1 MRHTKL
7 FAPLLLSFLGAF
19 LFADRVVARQNGA
32 PVRAWTMQ
40 PVFTESP
47 RGLPSLVNH
56 REIQRPR
63 VGLVLSGGGAR
74 GIASIGVI
82 EAFEEAG
89 IPIDFIVGT
98 SIGSIIGG
106 LYSAGYSLDQLKA
119 LVDSTNWGSL
129 LSLGGDARR
138 KDLFYDQKLADD
150 RSILVFRF
158 DGFTPILPESFST
171 GQRLTHYLNVL
182 VLQSVYNPVPTFDH
196 LKIPFRAVATDLI
209 SGTRFVLDRG
219 DLTEALRAS
228 VTVPLLFSPVQRDT
242 TMLLDGGLTSNIP
255 ADVARDWGA
264 DIVVAVDVTS
274 PLRSA
279 SELNAPWEVAD
290 QIIGIAMQL
299 ANKEQLKAADYVIR
313 PNIGNHLSSDFSD
326 LDFLIAEGKAATAA
340 VIGNVQGQL
349 RHNSDSNETVFRLA
363 RFEYDSA
370 IIDEPWAERIA
381 ELGTRQVRESSVR
394 QFLNDLYETGAFEH
408 VMMQVKEYSDTAV
421 FTVEARPN
429 PVLNRVEIRG
439 NAVVS
444 SDTLRSSF
452 DWLLGKK
459 LNAHASQQAMEQ
471 LLEIYRNG
479 GYSLARIQSASL
491 DPSSGVATIT
501 VNEGIVHRRTIIGT
515 KKTKDYVIWRELPWN
530 EGEVFQVSK
539 VAEGLNNLYSTNL
552 FEQISIKTERSGGTN
567 AEQVVVLNIRERYTD
582 LIRLGMTI
590 DNERNVQPSID
601 LRDENFLGIGSEL
614 GLRFFGG
621 LRNRYYLGEFK
632 ANRIFNSYLTFNL
645 KGYYDLRDVN
655 VFSDENLQSE
665 TRWNRVRS
673 GEYRDVRQGASMAFG
688 TQLERLGLFTVE
700 GRHERQRIWN
710 IFGQPLDTTREY
722 TVSSLKIG
730 TRIDSRDEFPYPRD
744 GVVMDFWYESGIV
757 SEHEKVGFTKMLF
770 SYEWFKT
777 LFPNQTIRPKILFGF
792 GDETVPI
799 TEQFRL
805 GGHESFFGY
814 REDNARGRQ
823 LFMLSLQY
831 RFQLPVNVLF
841 DTYVIARYDLGHIWE
856 KAEQIRI
863 KDLRHG
869 VGLTLALDTP
879 IGPAEF
885 SIARAFFIRKD
896 LFESPLSYGPF
907 ATYFKIGY
915 AF

>member
-1 MRHTKL
+1 MKNTKL
-7 FAPLLLSFLGAF
+7 FTRISFGLLGAL
-19 LFADRVVARQNGA
+19 LFSGLQVIARQNGPPA
-32 PVRAWTMQ
+32 RVWTME
-40 PVFTESP
+40 PVLTESV

-56 REIQRPR
+56 REVRRPR

-119 LVDSTNWGSL
+119 LVDTTDWDTI
-129 LSLGGDARR
+129 LSLGDDARR
-138 KDLFYDQKLADD
+138 KDLFYDQKLAEDK
-150 RSILVFRF
+150 SIIVLRF
-158 DGFTPILPESFST
+158 DGFTPVLPESFST

-209 SGTRFVLDRG
+209 SGKRFVLGRG

-274 PLRSA
+274 PLRTA
-279 SELNAPWEVAD
+279 SELNAPWEIAD

-299 ANKEQLKAADYVIR
+299 ANREQLKAADYVIR
-313 PNIGNHLSSDFSD
+313 PEIGNHLSTDFTG
-326 LDFLIAEGKAATAA
+326 LDSLIVSGKTATAS
-340 VIGNVQGQL
+340 VIGDVEKRLL
-349 RHNSDSNETVFRLA
+349 RRDGSAETVFESV
-363 RFEYDSA
+363 RFEYDPT
-370 IIDEPWAERIA
+370 IIDGVWAEQIA
-381 ELGTRQVRESSVR
+381 TLGDRQVRESAVR
-394 QFLNDLYETGAFEH
+394 QFLNDLYETGAFASVKMDVREH
-408 VMMQVKEYSDTAV
+408 ADRAILTL
-421 FTVEARPN
+421 EARPN
-429 PVLNRVEIRG
+429 PVLNNVEIRG
-439 NAVVS
+439 NAVVP
-444 SDTLRSSF
+444 SDTLASSF
-452 DWLLGKK
+452 DWLLGKR
-459 LNAHASQQAMEQ
+459 LNAHAARQSMEH
-471 LLEIYRNG
+471 LLEIYRNK

-491 DPSSGVATIT
+491 DPTTGVATIT
-501 VNEGIVHRRTIIGT
+501 VNEGIVHRRTIVGT

-539 VAEGLNNLYSTNL
+539 VAEGLDNLYGTNL
-552 FEQISIKTERSGGTN
+552 FEQISIKTERTAN
-567 AEQVVVLNIRERYTD
+567 EEQIVVLNIRERYTD

-601 LRDENFLGIGSEL
+601 LRDENFLGIASEL

-645 KGYYDLRDVN
+645 KAYYDLRDVN
-655 VFSDENLQSE
+655 VFSDENLQSQ

-673 GEYRDVRQGASMAFG
+673 GEYRDVRLGGSVAFG

-710 IFGQPLDTTREY
+710 IFGSPLDTTHEY

-730 TRIDSRDEFPYPRD
+730 TRIDSRNEFPYPRD

-757 SEHEKVGFTKMLF
+757 SEREKVGFTKMLF
-770 SYEWFKT
+770 SYEWYKT

-792 GDETVPI
+792 GDETVPL

-805 GGHESFFGY
+805 GGHDSFFGY

-823 LFMLSLQY
+823 LFLLSLQY
-831 RFQLPVNVLF
+831 RYQLPVKLLF
-841 DTYVIARYDLGHIWE
+841 DTYLIARYDLGHIWE

-869 VGLTLALDTP
+869 IGFTLALDTP

-885 SIARAFFIRKD
+885 SVARAFFIRKD
-896 LFESPLSYGPF
+896 LFESPLSYGPV
-907 ATYFKIGY
+907 ATYFKVGY

>member
-1 MRHTKL
+1 MKNSKL
-7 FAPLLLSFLGAF
+7 SIRVFLLIGTYLFCTLSL
-19 LFADRVVARQNGA
+19 VARQDGD
-32 PVRAWTMQ
+32 PVRTWTIE
-40 PVFTESP
+40 PALTGSVK
-47 RGLPSLVNH
+47 GLPSLVDH
-56 REIQRPR
+56 REVKRPR

-74 GIASIGVI
+74 GIASIGVL

-89 IPIDFIVGT
+89 ITIDFIVGT

-119 LVDSTNWGSL
+119 LVDTTDWDAI
-129 LSLGGDARR
+129 LSLGDDARR
-138 KDLFYDQKLADD
+138 KDLFYDQKLAEDK
-150 RSILVFRF
+150 SILVLRF
-158 DGFTPILPESFST
+158 DGFSPVLPESFST

-182 VLQSVYNPVPTFDH
+182 VLQSVYNPAPTFDQ

-209 SGTRFVLDRG
+209 SGKRFVLDRG

-228 VTVPLLFSPVQRDT
+228 VTVPLLFSPVQRDS

-255 ADVARDWGA
+255 ADVAREWGA

-274 PLRSA
+274 PLRTA
-279 SELNAPWEVAD
+279 SELSAPWEIAD

-299 ANKEQLKAADYVIR
+299 ANREQLKAADFVVR
-313 PNIGNHLSSDFSD
+313 PEIGSHLSTDFTE
-326 LDFLIAEGKAATAA
+326 LDSLVAKGKTATASM
-340 VIGNVQGQL
+340 IGNVESRL
-349 RHNSDSNETVFRLA
+349 RRWNENEGRVFGSVV
-363 RFEYDSA
+363 FEYDSSIVEDVWA
-370 IIDEPWAERIA
+370 DRIDT
-381 ELGTRQVRESSVR
+381 LGSRQVPESAVR
-394 QFLNDLYETGAFEH
+394 QFMNDLYETGAFEH
-408 VMMQVKEYSDTAV
+408 VKVHVREYPET
-421 FTVEARPN
+421 TVLTLDARPN
-429 PVLNRVEIRG
+429 PVLSKVEIRG
-439 NAVVS
+439 NVVVP

-452 DWLLGKK
+452 DWLLGKR
-459 LNAHASQQAMEQ
+459 LNAHAARQSMEH
-471 LLEIYRNG
+471 LLEIYRNKG
-479 GYSLARIQSASL
+479 HSLARIQSASL
-491 DPSSGVATIT
+491 DPTTGVATIT
-501 VNEGIVHRRTIIGT
+501 VNEGIVHRRTIVGT

-539 VAEGLNNLYSTNL
+539 VAEGLDNLYSTNL
-552 FEQISIKTERSGGTN
+552 FEQISIKTERATN
-567 AEQVVVLNIRERYTD
+567 DEQIVILNIRERYTD

-601 LRDENFLGIGSEL
+601 VRDENFLGIGSEL

-645 KGYYDLRDVN
+645 KGYFDLRDVN
-655 VFSDENLQSE
+655 VFTDENLQSQ

-673 GEYRDVRQGASMAFG
+673 GEYRDVRQGASIAFG

-722 TVSSLKIG
+722 TVSALKIG

-744 GVVMDFWYESGIV
+744 GVVMDFWYESGFV
-757 SEHEKVGFTKMLF
+757 TEHEKVGFTKMLF
-770 SYEWFKT
+770 SYEWYQSP
-777 LFPNQTIRPKILFGF
+777 FPGQTIRPKLLFGF
-792 GDETVPI
+792 GDETVPL

-805 GGHESFFGY
+805 GGHDSFFGY

-823 LFMLSLQY
+823 LFLLSLQY
-831 RFQLPVNVLF
+831 RYLLPVNLLF
-841 DTYVIARYDLGHIWE
+841 DTYLIARYDLGHIWE

-869 VGLTLALDTP
+869 IGLTLAMDTP

-885 SIARAFFIRKD
+885 SVARALFIRKD
-896 LFESPLSYGPF
+896 LFESPLSYGPV
-907 ATYFKIGY
+907 ATYFKLGY